1 MESMRLTETHN
12 IGIPDVKEPNR
23 ICEDPNCPFHGELSL
38 RGRILSGVVV
48 STKMHGTIVIQ
59 RDYNYYV
66 PKYQRY
72 ERRRSK
78 IAAHL
83 PPCIDVQEGDMVRIA
98 QCRKLAKTVDFVVI
112 ERITKEE

>member
-1 MESMRLTETHN
+1 MTTTQN
-12 IGIPDVKEPNR
+12 IGIPGVEVPTR
-23 ICEDPNCPFHGELSL
+23 VCEDPNCPFHGELSL
-38 RGRILSGVVV
+38 RGRILMGNVV

-59 RDYNYYV
+59 RDFNYYV

-78 IAAHL
+78 VAAHL
-83 PPCIDVQEGDMVRIA
+83 PGCIEVQEGDMVRIA

-112 ERITKEE
+112 EKLTKEE